1 MPGKIAFFFKLVF
14 ISKFKT
20 LLLVFKQ
27 CWKKNRDL
35 KWVNIGL
42 RWYRLLKF
50 LLNRNSGKLFTT
62 LVKPIWKNRQ
72 GNSAAAAVVGE
83 HSKKAFSFFIYI
95 FSLSCLF
102 VSMVFLKGQVL
113 FSTTAACYDL
123 NSTSYIRVRSG
134 IAKFFR
140 PFAIMLHEVTWNWV
154 LKYVI

>member
-1 MPGKIAFFFKLVF
+1 MIWFFSSSSLYRNLKHY
-14 ISKFKT
+14 
-20 LLLVFKQ
+20 
-27 CWKKNRDL
+27 CWFSNNAERRTGTW

-72 GNSAAAAVVGE
+72 GNSAVVVGE

-123 NSTSYIRVRSG
+123 NSTSYIRVCPG
-134 IAKFFR
+134 IAMFFR

-154 LKYVI
+154 WKYVI

>member
-83 HSKKAFSFFIYI
+83 HSKKAFSFLYI
-95 FSLSCLF
+95 FFPSLAFSCRWYFSKDRYYSQQQPHAMIWIQLRTLGYALELQ
-102 VSMVFLKGQVL
+102 SFL
-113 FSTTAACYDL
+113 DL
-123 NSTSYIRVRSG
+123 
-134 IAKFFR
+134 
-140 PFAIMLHEVTWNWV
+140 LQ
-154 LKYVI
+154 